1 MRSHEK
7 QKQKSNGEN
16 DDESFTHQIIKQIF
30 VELLLCPDTPL
41 CAEDMSEKSV
51 K

>member
-1 MRSHEK
+1 MQSHEK
-7 QKQKSNGEN
+7 QEQKSNGEN

-30 VELLLCPDTPL
+30 VERLLGPDTPW